1 MVYESDF
8 YTTRRPYSRPLVSSY
23 SVTKQDY
30 FPWEKVPFV
39 PRPSLVPDPFTV
51 WGRKKQDPKKEF
63 YQYVTLKDKEG
74 VVRGKNP
81 AKEDHA
87 RQLVDGG
94 AVSKTPRHYVVR
106 DYPEVGVR
114 AAQEQYSYAY
124 TNTSSSSS
132 SSATDPYSRRPQ
144 RTSHTEESV
153 VKRESGPY
161 GSYSTER
168 SYRTSTGGGPG
179 GYRSSYE
186 SHTSGRLPG
195 GTTYRHFSYRV

>member
-23 SVTKQDY
+23 SIT
-30 FPWEKVPFV
+30 
-39 PRPSLVPDPFTV
+39 
-51 WGRKKQDPKKEF
+51 
-63 YQYVTLKDKEG
+63 
-74 VVRGKNP
+74 
-81 AKEDHA
+81 
-87 RQLVDGG
+87 
-94 AVSKTPRHYVVR
+94 TPRHYVVR

-132 SSATDPYSRRPQ
+132 SSAMDPYSRRPQ

-161 GSYSTER
+161 GSYSTEK

-179 GYRSSYE
+179 GYHSSYE